1 MTNKRK
7 HIEKEKSNK
16 AITTTIGLALGSGS
30 ARGWAHIGVIRALQE
45 IGVTPHIVC
54 GCSAGSLVGGAYAAG
69 YLDDLEAWL
78 KTLTKTKV
86 ASFFDFQFRGGG
98 LIAGERLVTFFR
110 NEFGDVLI
118 EDLPIPYAAVATD
131 IETGREIW
139 FRSGSLL
146 DAVRASISLPGIFAP
161 VKAGNRWL
169 IDGGVVNP
177 IPVSVCRAMD
187 ADIVIAVNLN
197 GGLVGRHGVQKKRD
211 TDDKGKEAEND
222 FTSRVKKGFRNSV
235 DMMLSQVWNS
245 DEAAPG
251 LFDVMAGSVN
261 IMQDRI
267 TKSRMAGDP
276 PDIFITPTLDYLGL
290 LEFHRVEEAIEEGN
304 KAVHAVKSQIITA
317 VSCGQ

>member
-1 MTNKRK
+1 MRK
-7 HIEKEKSNK
+7 KEIKK
-16 AITTTIGLALGSGS
+16 EHDATIGLALGSGS
-30 ARGWAHIGVIRALQE
+30 ARGWAHIGVIQALRE
-45 IGVTPHIVC
+45 IGVTPHIVS

-69 YLDDLEAWL
+69 YLDDLETWL

-86 ASFFDFQFRGGG
+86 ASFFDVQFRGGG
-98 LIAGERLVTFFR
+98 LIAGERLVNFFR
-110 NEFGDVLI
+110 SEFGDMLI
-118 EDLPIPYAAVATD
+118 ENLNIPYAAVATD

-139 FRSGSLL
+139 FRSGPLL

-161 VKAGNRWL
+161 VKVDGRWL

-197 GGLVGRHGVQKKRD
+197 GSLVGRHGVQKKRD
-211 TDDKGKEAEND
+211 VCEEESKAENG
-222 FTSRVKKGFRNSV
+222 FTNRVKRGFRNGV
-235 DMMLSQVWNS
+235 DMMLSHVWNS
-245 DEAAPG
+245 DEAVPG
-251 LFDVMAGSVN
+251 LFDVMAGSIN

-276 PDIFITPTLDYLGL
+276 PDIFITPSLDYLGL
-290 LEFHRVEEAIEEGN
+290 LEFHRVEEAIEEGK
-304 KAVHAVKSQIITA
+304 KAVHMAEDQILTI